1 MILCGDTAARTG
13 EMAGMGAGTPPPPGG
28 KRVEGGEGQ
37 CGLRRVVAYVK
48 INNGA

>member
-13 EMAGMGAGTPPPPGG
+13 ERAGMGAGTPPPGG

-37 CGLRRVVAYVK
+37 SGLRRVVAYVK